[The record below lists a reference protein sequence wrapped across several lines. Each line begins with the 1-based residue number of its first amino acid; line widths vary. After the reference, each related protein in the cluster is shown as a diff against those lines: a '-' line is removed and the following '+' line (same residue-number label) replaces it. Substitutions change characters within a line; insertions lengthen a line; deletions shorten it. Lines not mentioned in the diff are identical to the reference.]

1 MTPTSSHSATIPAG
15 AHEAATNSLV
25 LSYLSVR
32 RAIGLLGY
40 FLPAALAA
48 WSLLFGDGLLWSISD
63 YYYTPMSEIFT
74 GTLAAIAVFL
84 WSYEGYAPRG
94 DEWITDRRTARVASV
109 AAIAIALAPVKP
121 DAATTTAPMADCT
134 FLQCQIG
141 VAAASYLHYAATAA
155 FFAALAVFC
164 LVLFPRGTDQTPE
177 KRLCNRIYRG
187 CGVTILIAG
196 AGIAICVAA
205 PDPVRQKIAPFH
217 PVFWFE
223 TLGILAFATSWAVKG
238 KALMPLVRRMA
249 RG

>member
-1 MTPTSSHSATIPAG
+1 MTSHQATIPAD
-15 AHEAATNSLV
+15 AHEKATNTLV

-40 FLPAALAA
+40 FLPAALLA
-48 WSLLFGDGLLWSISD
+48 WSKLFGDGILWSISD

-94 DEWITDRRTARVASV
+94 DEWITDKRTARAASV
-109 AAIAIALAPVKP
+109 AAIGIALAPVKP
-121 DAATTTAPMADCT
+121 DAATTIVPMAECT

-141 VAAASYLHYAATAA
+141 VEAASYLHYASTAV

-164 LVLFPRGTDQTPE
+164 LVLFPRGDDSSFE
-177 KRLCNRIYRG
+177 KQLCNRIYRD
-187 CGVTILIAG
+187 CGRTILIAG
-196 AGIAICVAA
+196 LGIALCVLA
-205 PDPVRQKIAPFH
+205 PDPIRQKITPFH